1 MGGWRDVRQPG
12 GPPGAP
18 DRQRP
23 GARGGSALRD
33 LRGRTLWTEHAW
45 LPGGWRSAVRLTVGP
60 DGRWASVEHGV
71 PPGPDTVRLDGPAL
85 PGLVDA
91 HSHAFQRAFA
101 GLAERR
107 VPDRPRDDFWSWR
120 EAMYRVARRLGPRA
134 LRAVAAQLDVEL
146 LRGGYTQVC
155 EFHYLHGPPHDE
167 ADRQDCDPG
176 QGSGCAGRQAPVG
189 GKRVPDR
196 PSSPVTAA
204 EGRSRDPQT
213 RPAADDAVVADRAGA
228 AGSAMAGESAVAAE
242 GRSRIEQAGA
252 RAPPGCGIE
261 HALEGALALADA
273 AAEAGIGLTLLPAL
287 YERAGFGQ
295 PALRPEQ
302 RRFAGSVESVCALRD
317 ALRAGRRP
325 GLDVGLAIHSLRA
338 VSADSI
344 LRLLER
350 LDDAPLH
357 LHIAEQASE
366 VADCLAATGRRPIDW
381 LAASVPLDARWQL
394 VHATHATPAE
404 IDTVARRGAGVVLCP
419 GTEADLGDGLPD
431 LPLWLDAGVPLAIGS
446 DSQVTRDWPAELRLL
461 EHGQRLA
468 LRRRNVAASA
478 DEPSTAARLFGRV
491 LDGGAAAA
499 GHACWGLVVG
509 ARADLL
515 VLDLDEPALLGVEP
529 ARRLDALVF
538 ASAARPFRDVL
549 VGGRWSLRGHRHV
562 AGAGIAARFEAAV
575 REVATGSE

>member
-1 MGGWRDVRQPG
+1 MGGRRDVQEPQ
-12 GPPGAP
+12 GPPGVP
-18 DRQRP
+18 GRH
-23 GARGGSALRD
+23 GARDPGQGEPAARGSRELHESPELRGLREPRASRDPRDLVAAHSLRVPRD
-33 LRGRTLWTEHAW
+33 LRGRTLWAEHAW
-45 LPGGWRSAVRLTVGP
+45 LPGGWRPAVRLAVGR
-60 DGRWASVEHGV
+60 DGRWAAVEPGV
-71 PPGPDTVRLDGPAL
+71 APGPDALRLDGPAL

-107 VPDRPRDDFWSWR
+107 VPERPRDDFWSWR
-120 EAMYRVARRLGPRA
+120 EAMYRVARRIGPQA

-155 EFHYLHGPPHDE
+155 EFHYLHGAPEGE
-167 ADRQDCDPG
+167 ADRPDGDLARSPG
-176 QGSGCAGRQAPVG
+176 RAGRPADEPREGTPVG
-189 GKRVPDR
+189 ARR
-196 PSSPVTAA
+196 
-204 EGRSRDPQT
+204 RSGI
-213 RPAADDAVVADRAGA
+213 DD
-228 AGSAMAGESAVAAE
+228 
-242 GRSRIEQAGA
+242 
-252 RAPPGCGIE
+252 
-261 HALEGALALADA
+261 ALEGALALADA

-317 ALRAGRRP
+317 ALRAGERP

-338 VSADSI
+338 VSADAI

-357 LHIAEQASE
+357 LHVAEQAGE
-366 VADCLAATGRRPIDW
+366 VTDCLAATGRRPIEW

-404 IDTVARRGAGVVLCP
+404 IDAVARRGAGVVLCP

-431 LPLWLDAGVPLAIGS
+431 LPRWLEAGVPLAIGS

-478 DEPSTAARLFGRV
+478 DEPSTAARLFRRV

-499 GHACWGLVVG
+499 GHARWGLVPG

-562 AGAGIAARFEAAV
+562 AGAAIAARFEAAV
-575 REVATGSE
+575 RDAVPGGE

>member
-1 MGGWRDVRQPG
+1 M
-12 GPPGAP
+12 
-18 DRQRP
+18 
-23 GARGGSALRD
+23 
-33 LRGRTLWTEHAW
+33 
-45 LPGGWRSAVRLTVGP
+45 
-60 DGRWASVEHGV
+60 AS
-71 PPGPDTVRLDGPAL
+71 
-85 PGLVDA
+85 
-91 HSHAFQRAFA
+91 
-101 GLAERR
+101 
-107 VPDRPRDDFWSWR
+107 
-120 EAMYRVARRLGPRA
+120 
-134 LRAVAAQLDVEL
+134 
-146 LRGGYTQVC
+146 
-155 EFHYLHGPPHDE
+155 
-167 ADRQDCDPG
+167 
-176 QGSGCAGRQAPVG
+176 
-189 GKRVPDR
+189 
-196 PSSPVTAA
+196 
-204 EGRSRDPQT
+204 
-213 RPAADDAVVADRAGA
+213 
-228 AGSAMAGESAVAAE
+228 E
-242 GRSRIEQAGA
+242 GRSRIEEAGE
-252 RAPPGCGIE
+252 RTPPRCGIE

-302 RRFAGSVESVCALRD
+302 QRFAGSVESVCALRD
-317 ALRAGRRP
+317 ALRAGGRP

-344 LRLLER
+344 LRLLDR

-357 LHIAEQASE
+357 LHIAEQAGE
-366 VADCLAATGRRPIDW
+366 VADCLAATGRRPIEW

-404 IDTVARRGAGVVLCP
+404 IDAVARRGAGVVLCP

-431 LPLWLDAGVPLAIGS
+431 LPRWLDAGVPLAIGS

-468 LRRRNVAASA
+468 LRRRNIAASA

-499 GHACWGLVVG
+499 GHARWGLVVG

-575 REVATGSE
+575 REVATGGE

>member
-1 MGGWRDVRQPG
+1 MGGRRDVRQPAG
-12 GPPGAP
+12 LPGAP
-18 DRQRP
+18 CRH
-23 GARGGSALRD
+23 GSRGGPDTPGSREPRELRGGRESHAPGDPRERVDPLSLREPRD
-33 LRGRTLWTEHAW
+33 LRGRTLWAEHAW
-45 LPGGWRSAVRLTVGP
+45 LPGGWRSAVRLAVGP
-60 DGRWASVEHGV
+60 DGRWAAIEPGV
-71 PPGPDTVRLDGPAL
+71 PPGPDALRLDGPAL

-101 GLAERR
+101 GLAERC
-107 VPDRPRDDFWSWR
+107 VPERPRDDFWSWR
-120 EAMYRVARRLGPRA
+120 EAMYRVARRIGPQA

-155 EFHYLHGPPHDE
+155 EFHYLHGP
-167 ADRQDCDPG
+167 
-176 QGSGCAGRQAPVG
+176 
-189 GKRVPDR
+189 
-196 PSSPVTAA
+196 A
-204 EGRSRDPQT
+204 EGAP
-213 RPAADDAVVADRAGA
+213 
-228 AGSAMAGESAVAAE
+228 
-242 GRSRIEQAGA
+242 GRS
-252 RAPPGCGIE
+252 GIE
-261 HALEGALALADA
+261 YALESALALADA

-302 RRFAGSVESVCALRD
+302 QRFAGSVESVCALRD
-317 ALRAGRRP
+317 ALRAGGRP

-338 VSADSI
+338 VSADAI

-357 LHIAEQASE
+357 LHVAEQAGE
-366 VADCLAATGRRPIDW
+366 VADCLAATGQRPIEW

-404 IDTVARRGAGVVLCP
+404 IDAVARRGAGVVLCP

-431 LPLWLDAGVPLAIGS
+431 LPRWLDAGVPLAIGS

-461 EHGQRLA
+461 EHGQRLV

-478 DEPSTAARLFGRV
+478 DQPSTAARLFGRV

-499 GHACWGLVVG
+499 GHARWGLVPG

-562 AGAGIAARFEAAV
+562 AGAAIAARFEAAV
-575 REVATGSE
+575 RDIAPGA